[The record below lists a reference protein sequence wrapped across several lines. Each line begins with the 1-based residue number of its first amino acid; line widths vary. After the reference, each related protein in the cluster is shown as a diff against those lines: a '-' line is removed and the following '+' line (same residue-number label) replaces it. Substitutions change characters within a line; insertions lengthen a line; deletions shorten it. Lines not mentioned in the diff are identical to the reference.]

1 MPMVWRVLTVLNQI
15 KTFHFPDLCIE
26 DIPIAYRLRSYGNSR
41 FLLFS
46 TSNNPLILKVTKNED
61 EWKRKFFFVRRD
73 SIAEGNSLPVKWL
86 TTDPVKL
93 PQVFDLEEL
102 DSYSAPVQ
110 VKKEP
115 SKPSTVSKPA
125 TSSKAT
131 AMPKPSPATKP
142 CASNSRKRKET
153 DSPATSE
160 AFSYKNH
167 GFLEFSGFMTSFLN
181 QGLERLT
188 NLYEEA
194 CGVNKMLEARLK
206 KA

>member
-1 MPMVWRVLTVLNQI
+1 M
-15 KTFHFPDLCIE
+15 
-26 DIPIAYRLRSYGNSR
+26 
-41 FLLFS
+41 
-46 TSNNPLILKVTKNED
+46 
-61 EWKRKFFFVRRD
+61 
-73 SIAEGNSLPVKWL
+73 
-86 TTDPVKL
+86 
-93 PQVFDLEEL
+93 PQVFYLEEL

-131 AMPKPSPATKP
+131 AMSKPSPATKP
-142 CASNSRKRKET
+142 RASSSRKRKET

-160 AFSYKNH
+160 AFPYKNH

-194 CGVNKMLEARLK
+194 CGVNKTLEAKLK
-206 KA
+206 KAEVTIADRGMIDADKSQHYEDKFKAVTQEAQVAVKKANQDAQATLDATQLQHE